1 MDNLLIPLLNVRN
14 EQEREQRLDELLTTH
29 VAPIIRQ
36 VLRRQLGFYVS
47 AQGTNHSNHDAED
60 LYQEMMMR
68 MVQVLDAPQRY
79 RTIESFEAY
88 TRSIVSHICVDFL
101 RSRYPERARLK
112 NALRDIFRRHQT
124 LASWQYQ
131 NEILCGFAVWRNTGR
146 RGGGDEV
153 DTKLDAFLSGRFAHE
168 DVKVVPL
175 SRTVTELFDW
185 LGGPVQ
191 IDELVRM
198 LVYVLE
204 IKEQQIESLDSQV
217 GSEFEVNFSN
227 STRSTQSD
235 LETNEILGQLWRI
248 LKRMPPRQ
256 RDVYALRF
264 SDPAGR
270 DLFTVLLAAGI
281 ADLNELAE
289 GLGRSVADV
298 VRLWTQMPMDSATTA
313 IALNT
318 SRKNVYKRR
327 FLATR
332 RLKAEFT

>member
-1 MDNLLIPLLNVRN
+1 MDNLLLPLLDARN
-14 EQEREQRLDELLTTH
+14 EQEREQRLDELLKTH

-36 VLRRQLGFYVS
+36 VLRQRLDFYVS
-47 AQGTNHSNHDAED
+47 AQGTNHTNHDAED
-60 LYQEMMMR
+60 LYQEVMMR
-68 MVQVLDAPQRY
+68 MVQVLSTPHL
-79 RTIESFEAY
+79 TKIESFDAY
-88 TRSIVSHICVDFL
+88 TRSIVSHICVDYL
-101 RSRYPERARLK
+101 RSKYPERARLK
-112 NALRDIFRRHQT
+112 NAVRDIFRRHQA

-131 NEILCGFAVWRNTGR
+131 NEILCGFAAWRNTGR
-146 RGGGDEV
+146 RAPGNDVV
-153 DTKLDAFLSGRFAHE
+153 DTKLDAFLSDRFPNE

-175 SRTVTELFDW
+175 SQTIRELFDW
-185 LGGPVQ
+185 IGGPVQ

-204 IKEQQIESLDSQV
+204 IKEQQIDSFDSQAGV
-217 GSEFEVNFSN
+217 EFEVNFSN
-227 STRSTQSD
+227 SAWSTQSD
-235 LETNEILGQLWRI
+235 LEANEVLRQLWRI

-270 DLFTVLLAAGI
+270 DLFSVLLAAGI
-281 ADLNELAE
+281 ADLNDLAE

-313 IALNT
+313 IELNT

-327 FLATR
+327 FLAIR